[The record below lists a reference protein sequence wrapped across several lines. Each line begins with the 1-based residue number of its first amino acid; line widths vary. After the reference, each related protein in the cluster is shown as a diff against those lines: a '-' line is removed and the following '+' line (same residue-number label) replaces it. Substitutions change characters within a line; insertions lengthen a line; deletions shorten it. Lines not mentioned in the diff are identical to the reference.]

1 MPNSYYLQP
10 GSSNTPETTSPFL
23 SPDIYAVFNAFIND
37 IQRTVTL
44 VYPEKKEECA
54 NCYLDTM
61 GTRTRSVSRY
71 KAGGPM
77 PFENGQPCPYCDGKG
92 YKAIEETDDIQ
103 TRIYTNQKAWGGTP
117 PGLILPDGSIKL
129 VTKIEYAA
137 QLKKAKYIIPKYNG
151 LENIQ
156 TERFFR
162 EGELYSTS
170 WVLNNQKYVDTYWA
184 TKITNAKTI

>member
-1 MPNSYYLQP
+1 MPNSYYLRP

-23 SPDIYAVFNAFIND
+23 SADIYDVFNAFIDD

-71 KAGGPM
+71 KTDGPM

-92 YKAIEETDDIQ
+92 YKAIETTEDIV
-103 TRIYTNQKAWGGTP
+103 TRIYTDPKYWSNKAMS
-117 PGLILPDGSIKL
+117 IKLPQGSIEL

-137 QLKKAKYIIPKYNG
+137 NIKRAKYLKPKYNG
-151 LENIQ
+151 LENVQ
-156 TERFFR
+156 TEIYYRAD
-162 EGELYSTS
+162 EVSSSS
-170 WVLNNQKYVDTYWA
+170 WVLNPQKYVSSYWVLNHE
-184 TKITNAKTI
+184 KV